1 MARKPLE
8 ELTEDEF
15 LADLVR
21 TRCPR
26 SILHPPARPDA
37 SRPRS
42 HAAVSIFQR
51 RPILPAIRAENHA
64 PPTPVQISF
73 LQAKGR
79 FKLAPEGCGAYPPDL
94 PEMPIARI
102 FPPRARARSL
112 EPRRHLRTKI
122 PPRQNTSRRKTC
134 RRVND
139 DDRIKSFPALVSSSP
154 RRLRPEPSPPT
165 EPSPPVQS
173 QTPNPS
179 RVAP

>member
-8 ELTEDEF
+8 EVTEDEF

-37 SRPRS
+37 FRPRS

-51 RPILPAIRAENHA
+51 RPALPAIRAENHA

-73 LQAKGR
+73 LQAKGQ

-102 FPPRARARSL
+102 FPPRARARS
-112 EPRRHLRTKI
+112 RAGVYVYRYRGI
-122 PPRQNTSRRKTC
+122 YI
-134 RRVND
+134 
-139 DDRIKSFPALVSSSP
+139 RIQCTTAVRSSVILAYCELLICS
-154 RRLRPEPSPPT
+154 
-165 EPSPPVQS
+165 
-173 QTPNPS
+173 
-179 RVAP
+179 

>member
-51 RPILPAIRAENHA
+51 RPALPAIRAENHA

-112 EPRRHLRTKI
+112 EPLRHLRTKI
-122 PPRQNTSRRKTC
+122 PPRNNIPPENMPSRQRRRSDQIFPRSRR
-134 RRVND
+134 
-139 DDRIKSFPALVSSSP
+139 
-154 RRLRPEPSPPT
+154 
-165 EPSPPVQS
+165 
-173 QTPNPS
+173 
-179 RVAP
+179 

>member
-8 ELTEDEF
+8 ELTEDDF

-37 SRPRS
+37 FRPRS

-51 RPILPAIRAENHA
+51 RPALPAIRAENHA

-122 PPRQNTSRRKTC
+122 PPRNTPRRKTC

-139 DDRIKSFPALVSSSP
+139 DDQIKSFPALVGEP
-154 RRLRPEPSPPT
+154 TLNRP
-165 EPSPPVQS
+165 
-173 QTPNPS
+173 
-179 RVAP
+179 

>member
-21 TRCPR
+21 TRCSR

-37 SRPRS
+37 FRPRS

-51 RPILPAIRAENHA
+51 RPALPAIRAENHA
-64 PPTPVQISF
+64 PPTPVQISS
-73 LQAKGR
+73 LQAKGQ

-122 PPRQNTSRRKTC
+122 PPRNTPRRKTC

-139 DDRIKSFPALVSSSP
+139 DDQIKSFPALSSSP
-154 RRLRPEPSPPT
+154 LNRP
-165 EPSPPVQS
+165 
-173 QTPNPS
+173 
-179 RVAP
+179 

>member
-37 SRPRS
+37 FRPRS

-51 RPILPAIRAENHA
+51 RPGLPAIRAENHA

-73 LQAKGR
+73 LQAKGQ

-122 PPRQNTSRRKTC
+122 PPRNTPRRKTC
-134 RRVND
+134 RRVTD
-139 DDRIKSFPALVSSSP
+139 DDQIKSFPALVVA
-154 RRLRPEPSPPT
+154 PEPRP
-165 EPSPPVQS
+165 
-173 QTPNPS
+173 
-179 RVAP
+179 

>member
-21 TRCPR
+21 ARCPR

-51 RPILPAIRAENHA
+51 RPALPAIRAENHA

-79 FKLAPEGCGAYPPDL
+79 FKLAPEGCGAYPPHR
-94 PEMPIARI
+94 PERPIARI
-102 FPPRARARSL
+102 FPPRARTRSL
-112 EPRRHLRTKI
+112 EPRRHLRTKF
-122 PPRQNTSRRKTC
+122 PPTHPAGKHAVASTTT
-134 RRVND
+134 
-139 DDRIKSFPALVSSSP
+139 IGSKSFPALVGEP
-154 RRLRPEPSPPT
+154 TLNRP
-165 EPSPPVQS
+165 
-173 QTPNPS
+173 
-179 RVAP
+179 